1 MHKTMAV
8 DLAEMKFPSEA
19 YSEEEKI
26 VTRRC
31 TSFSE
36 AAIMIAND
44 PKTLGITD
52 FFKWFIMDLLKI
64 PPFGLYT
71 MMRIPIMRTPSNSIL
86 ILRRLM
92 KMPQKA

>member
-1 MHKTMAV
+1 
-8 DLAEMKFPSEA
+8 
-19 YSEEEKI
+19 
-26 VTRRC
+26 
-31 TSFSE
+31 
-36 AAIMIAND
+36 MIAND
-44 PKTLGITD
+44 PKTLGITV